1 MKIEDIDPNFKA
13 VTIGDKPVVYL
24 NVLNKPFSVEGLPWK
39 GEKGREWPLVRL
51 PITLKKDEVNEGA
64 LWGGQY
70 NTPGAT
76 VRFRTDSSFIAI
88 KAKLSYPGDMNH
100 MPRAGSAGFD
110 LYMGPFGN
118 CMHCGTA
125 QPNPN
130 EIELERQ
137 LFTRDPLDTGMK
149 EWTINFPLYGGVA
162 AVSVGVAPGSAVEAP
177 APHAHGK
184 ILFYGSSITQ
194 GGCASRPGNM
204 YPSMLCRAVDAEQ
217 VNLGFSG
224 CARGELAMAKA
235 IADLDLDA
243 FVYDY
248 DHNAP
253 SVEHLQ
259 KTHEPFFKVVR
270 ERHPDLPIIILSL
283 CNFWRHY
290 GPSSTKD
297 RENRREVIYTT
308 YKNAIAAGDRHV
320 YFVDGETLF
329 GNHDRDACTVD
340 GCHPN
345 DLGFYRMYETVLP
358 VLRKALAEANR

>member
-1 MKIEDIDPNFKA
+1 MKIEEIDPNFKA
-13 VTIGDKPVVYL
+13 VKIGDKPVVYW
-24 NVLNKPFSVEGLPWK
+24 NVLNGPFAVEGLPFR
-39 GEKGREWPLVRL
+39 GVEGREWPLVRL
-51 PITLKKDEVNEGA
+51 PASLSKDEVNEGC
-64 LWGGQY
+64 LWGGQN

-76 VRFRTDSSFIAI
+76 IRFRTDSTFISI
-88 KAKLSYPGDMNH
+88 KSKLSCPGDMNH

-110 LYMGPFGN
+110 LYMGPFGHS
-118 CMHCGTA
+118 MHCGTA
-125 QPNPN
+125 QPNRD
-130 EIELERQ
+130 EIDLER
-137 LFTRDPLDTGMK
+137 LLYTREPTDTGMK
-149 EWTINFPLYGGVA
+149 EWTINLPLYGGVA
-162 AVSVGVAPGSAVEAP
+162 AISVGLDPNATVEAP

-204 YPSMLCRAVDAEQ
+204 YPSMLCRAIDAEQ

-224 CARGELAMAKA
+224 CAKGELAMART

-253 SVEHLQ
+253 DLEHLQ
-259 KTHEPFFKVVR
+259 KTHEPFFRLIR
-270 ERHPDLPIIILSL
+270 ERRPDLPIVILSL
-283 CNFWRHY
+283 CNFWRHH
-290 GPSSTKD
+290 GPELAKRT
-297 RENRREVIYTT
+297 ELRREAIYAT
-308 YKNAIAAGDRHV
+308 YRNAIDAGDKHV

-329 GNHDRDACTVD
+329 GNRDRDACTVD

-358 VLRKALAEANR
+358 VLRKALAEAAR